1 MNNDEN
7 IIYVIKI
14 IHRSKE
20 VYTGYYCDNSEDA
33 VLHDDKNFLAW
44 RNLKDLTEYLDA
56 QKLPYVIDEIPVY
69 DFDKS
74 PENPVDY
81 NSVLNKWNLLNT
93 LAGIYG
99 MYFEGDCKKYD
110 GVYELL
116 FCCATSDEKLPPKYK
131 MTEKYFRLLDKVFR
145 KQARYLNRIK
155 IVTDNRSINR

>member
-1 MNNDEN
+1 MNVDKE
-7 IIYVIKI
+7 IYLIKVIYKSEEI
-14 IHRSKE
+14 
-20 VYTGYYCDNSEDA
+20 YMGYCCGDNKDA

-69 DFDKS
+69 DFDKNH
-74 PENPVDY
+74 ENPVDY

-110 GVYELL
+110 CVYEFL
-116 FCCATSDEKLPPKYK
+116 FCCVTSDAKLPPKYK
-131 MTEKYFRLLDKVFR
+131 MPDKYLKLLDKVFR

-155 IVTDNRSINR
+155 IVTDNRSIKR